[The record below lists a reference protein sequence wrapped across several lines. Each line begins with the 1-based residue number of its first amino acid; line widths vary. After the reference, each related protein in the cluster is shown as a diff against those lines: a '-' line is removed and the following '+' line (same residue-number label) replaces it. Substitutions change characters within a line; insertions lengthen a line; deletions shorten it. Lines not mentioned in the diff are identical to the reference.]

1 MDGRMDQRAII
12 HGEKMEEVAKKEN
25 QMWRA
30 SYGGRFSA
38 KRDHHHHGWWSQSSS
53 FAATDGPDRS
63 PLFCTCD
70 TGDIGTRAVLELAG
84 FSNSLFEKSKTESSS
99 NEAKRCFRVFNG
111 KLENVGYK
119 SSGTKEADQKA
130 NQERGEC
137 RQGAER

>member
-12 HGEKMEEVAKKEN
+12 HGEKMEEAAKKEN

-38 KRDHHHHGWWSQSSS
+38 KRDHHHHGWWSQSS

-99 NEAKRCFRVFNG
+99 NAAKRCFRVFNG
-111 KLENVGYK
+111 KPENVGYK

-130 NQERGEC
+130 NQERGEY
-137 RQGAER
+137 R